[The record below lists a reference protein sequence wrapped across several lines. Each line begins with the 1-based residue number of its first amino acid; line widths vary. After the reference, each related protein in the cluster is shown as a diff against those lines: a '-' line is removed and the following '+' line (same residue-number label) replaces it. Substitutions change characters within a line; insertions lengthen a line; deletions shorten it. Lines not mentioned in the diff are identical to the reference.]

1 MDTAK
6 CYDTTKYRQLQSN
19 NCNCRMNT
27 NEYYRIYRLKN
38 KDKIALKNKKYRE
51 ANPNYN
57 KEYYHKN
64 KEILQEKKK

>member
-1 MDTAK
+1 
-6 CYDTTKYRQLQSN
+6 
-19 NCNCRMNT
+19 MNT

-64 KEILQEKKK
+64 KEILQKQKVPRVISGHFLFLLL